1 MGRYYFDFVD
11 GEEIY
16 RDNEGTQFAS
26 AEAMRASAFKTLLE
40 VMGSRE
46 PTNGTEL
53 MLLVRDAFELP
64 ALTAKLSLH
73 VEYPAHAPVG
83 G

>member
-40 VMGSRE
+40 VMGSQTPKDE
-46 PTNGTEL
+46 AEL
-53 MLLVRDAFELP
+53 TLLVRDAFELP
-64 ALTAKLSLH
+64 ALTAKLSLQ
-73 VEYPAHAPVG
+73 VNYPATVPVG
-83 G
+83 S